1 MYDGIKG
8 FTMTLLNRRNNYRVL
23 LFALL
28 LVARV
33 SIQAPSSSLAGQVI
47 TIDADQQYEYADKAL
62 HDGEFDRAVI
72 EYRRFLDFFPK
83 DERARKARFQ
93 IGSAY
98 YEAKRFNDAITAF
111 QVVIQ
116 TKTVDEFSIKSYQTI
131 SECYLKLGQTKQA
144 VSILEKLIDRVQDQ
158 NLKDHTYHSI
168 GWIFLE
174 RLDFDHAESYFNKI
188 SDLNRKNYKID
199 SLTPDIEKARSIGQ
213 KNPVTA
219 GMLSVIPGAGYLYL
233 ERYQD
238 ALISLL
244 VNTALIFA
252 AYEAFDNDLYVLGG
266 IISFVELGF
275 YAGNI
280 YGATTSAHKINR
292 SQKLDFIE
300 KLKQRTK
307 IGLQPDPRLKGIL
320 FSFQYNF

>member
-8 FTMTLLNRRNNYRVL
+8 SAMTLLSRRNNYRVL

-116 TKTVDEFSIKSYQTI
+116 TKPVDEFSIKSYQTI

-144 VSILEKLIDRVQDQ
+144 VSILKLQDRFID
-158 NLKDHTYHSI
+158 T
-168 GWIFLE
+168 
-174 RLDFDHAESYFNKI
+174 
-188 SDLNRKNYKID
+188 
-199 SLTPDIEKARSIGQ
+199 
-213 KNPVTA
+213 
-219 GMLSVIPGAGYLYL
+219 GY
-233 ERYQD
+233 
-238 ALISLL
+238 
-244 VNTALIFA
+244 
-252 AYEAFDNDLYVLGG
+252 
-266 IISFVELGF
+266 
-275 YAGNI
+275 
-280 YGATTSAHKINR
+280 
-292 SQKLDFIE
+292 
-300 KLKQRTK
+300 
-307 IGLQPDPRLKGIL
+307 
-320 FSFQYNF
+320 

>member
-1 MYDGIKG
+1 
-8 FTMTLLNRRNNYRVL
+8 
-23 LFALL
+23 
-28 LVARV
+28 
-33 SIQAPSSSLAGQVI
+33 
-47 TIDADQQYEYADKAL
+47 DKAL
-62 HDGEFDRAVI
+62 RDGEFDRAVI

-98 YEAKRFNDAITAF
+98 YKAKRFNDAIAAF
-111 QVVIQ
+111 QPVIQ
-116 TKTVDEFSIKSYQTI
+116 TKTVDEFSIKSYQI
-131 SECYLKLGQTKQA
+131 VSECYLKLGQTKQA
-144 VSILEKLIDRVQDQ
+144 VSILEKLIDRVQDH
-158 NLKDHTYHSI
+158 NLRDHTYHSI

-188 SDLNRKNYKID
+188 SDLNRKKYKID
-199 SLTPDIEKARSIGQ
+199 SLIPDIEKARSIGQ
-213 KNPVTA
+213 KNPATA

-238 ALISLL
+238 ALISFL

-266 IISFVELGF
+266 IISIVELGF

-280 YGATTSAHKINR
+280 YGATTSAHKTNR
-292 SQKLDFIE
+292 SQKHDFIE
-300 KLKQRTK
+300 KLKRRT
-307 IGLQPDPRLKGIL
+307 IVGLQPDPRLKGIL

>member
-1 MYDGIKG
+1 
-8 FTMTLLNRRNNYRVL
+8 MTLLNHLNNYRAL
-23 LFALL
+23 LFVLL
-28 LVARV
+28 LVAHATMR
-33 SIQAPSSSLAGQVI
+33 APSSSIAGQII
-47 TIDADQQYEYADKAL
+47 TIDADQQYEYADKAF
-62 HDGEFDRAVI
+62 HDGEFDRAVT
-72 EYRRFLDFFPK
+72 EYRRFLDFFQK

-98 YEAKRFNDAITAF
+98 YKAERFTDAITAF
-111 QVVIQ
+111 LPVIQ
-116 TKTVDEFSIKSYQTI
+116 TETVDEFSIKSYRAV
-131 SECYLKLGQTKQA
+131 SECYLKLGQAKQA
-144 VSILEKLIDRVQDQ
+144 VAILEKLIDRVQDQ

-188 SDLNRKNYKID
+188 RALNRKKYKAD
-199 SLTPDIEKARSIGQ
+199 SLIQDIEKARSIGQ
-213 KNPVTA
+213 KSPTTA

-238 ALISLL
+238 ALISCL
-244 VNTALIFA
+244 VNGALIYA

-280 YGATTSAHKINR
+280 YGATTSAHKTNR
-292 SQKLDFIE
+292 SQQYDFIE
-300 KLKQRTK
+300 KLKQRTMVG
-307 IGLQPDPRLKGIL
+307 IQPDPRLKGIV
-320 FSFQYNF
+320 FSLQYNF